1 VNELALISISV
12 LSFMLGAFFSGCET
26 AFIASDPIRLK
37 HLAARGNSGARL
49 VLGYLEDSKY
59 FLSSVLVGT
68 NLAVV
73 GCTTTA
79 TAVAT
84 RHFGDAGATVAT
96 AVLVPLFLVFNEML
110 PKGIFLYYATTA
122 AVLCAF
128 PLKVFSFILSPVIKS
143 FAALSDF
150 FLRFTGM
157 ELKGKQLGL
166 TMEELLFH
174 LEDSEEAGLIS
185 EETVDMVEG
194 AVKLG
199 ELKASEVMIPLARV
213 AMVRK
218 GLGREEY
225 EEAFRRTGFTRLPVY
240 EKERH
245 NVIGVLS
252 IHGLLEAAASR
263 GEGMEL
269 EEPYVVPRDA
279 PVEAILVK
287 MKDQGRHMAFV
298 TDERGRIA
306 GMLTLED
313 ILETIVG
320 AIADEFH

>member
-1 VNELALISISV
+1 
-12 LSFMLGAFFSGCET
+12 
-26 AFIASDPIRLK
+26 
-37 HLAARGNSGARL
+37 
-49 VLGYLEDSKY
+49 
-59 FLSSVLVGT
+59 
-68 NLAVV
+68 
-73 GCTTTA
+73 
-79 TAVAT
+79 
-84 RHFGDAGATVAT
+84 
-96 AVLVPLFLVFNEML
+96 
-110 PKGIFLYYATTA
+110 
-122 AVLCAF
+122 
-128 PLKVFSFILSPVIKS
+128 
-143 FAALSDF
+143 
-150 FLRFTGM
+150 
-157 ELKGKQLGL
+157 
-166 TMEELLFH
+166 MEELLFH